1 MGVVQNRLLL
11 VNIAS
16 LLLMSINKLVEKLF
30 KQTGS
35 SIISGMSEYVALFE
49 EYERNWS
56 WFRENYGE
64 LVKKFDGEFVA
75 IYKQKIV
82 DHDKE
87 LSNLMERIREKYPG
101 ENVFVD
107 FVSREKLMLILEAA
121 KEPVF

>member
-1 MGVVQNRLLL
+1 
-11 VNIAS
+11 
-16 LLLMSINKLVEKLF
+16 
-30 KQTGS
+30 
-35 SIISGMSEYVALFE
+35 MSEYVALFE

-75 IYKQKIV
+75 IYEQNIV

-121 KEPVF
+121 